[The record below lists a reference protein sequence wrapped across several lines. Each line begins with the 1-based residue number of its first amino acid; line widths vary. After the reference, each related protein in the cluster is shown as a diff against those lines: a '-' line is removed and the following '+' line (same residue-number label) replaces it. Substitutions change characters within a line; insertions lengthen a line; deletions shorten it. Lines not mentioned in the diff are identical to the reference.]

1 MNQAA
6 RYVKAIRLRASFL
19 GIPGCFRLPFLSSKI
34 IDTFEETL
42 ASLEEALGRIGIS
55 GKRARFYLAALE
67 LGEAPV
73 HAIAQKA
80 GVTRTTAYDL
90 LARLVREGLL
100 SRVEKDGRT
109 HIAAEDP
116 ARLLGVLDDRRRT
129 VEDLLPELRSL
140 HRRSSVKP
148 RIRLYEG
155 REGINTVLYDTL
167 RGRSRRL
174 DGILS
179 MTDLF
184 QVPGRR
190 EMDDY
195 VGARIAAGVRL
206 RVVRSRE
213 KDVGPDVWP
222 TRAEDLRELRYAP
235 EGAVFTMTTWVYDD
249 KVSIIASRRENFGMI
264 VESAEFAEMQKH
276 LFAALWLA
284 STPD

>member
-1 MNQAA
+1 VN
-6 RYVKAIRLRASFL
+6 V
-19 GIPGCFRLPFLSSKI
+19 
-34 IDTFEETL
+34 
-42 ASLEEALGRIGIS
+42 EEALGRIGIA

-80 GVTRTTAYDL
+80 GITRTTAYDI
-90 LARLVREGLL
+90 LARLAREGLV

-129 VEDLLPELRSL
+129 VEDILPELRSL
-140 HRRSSVKP
+140 HRRSSARP
-148 RIRLYEG
+148 RIRVYEG

-167 RGRSRRL
+167 RCRSNRL

-190 EMDDY
+190 EMEEY
-195 VGARIAAGVRL
+195 VAARIAAGVCL

-213 KDVGPDVWP
+213 KEVGPDVWP
-222 TRAEDLRELRYAP
+222 TRGEDLRELRYAP

-284 STPD
+284 SAPD

>member
-1 MNQAA
+1 M
-6 RYVKAIRLRASFL
+6 
-19 GIPGCFRLPFLSSKI
+19 
-34 IDTFEETL
+34 
-42 ASLEEALGRIGIS
+42 SLEETLGRIGIS

-67 LGEAPV
+67 MGEAPV
-73 HAIAQKA
+73 HAIAQRA
-80 GVTRTTAYDL
+80 GITRTTAYDL

-109 HIAAEDP
+109 QIAAEDP
-116 ARLLGVLDDRRRT
+116 VRLLGVLDDRRRT

-140 HRRSSVKP
+140 HRRSSVRP

-167 RGRSRRL
+167 RSRSKRL

-190 EMDDY
+190 EMDEY
-195 VGARIAAGVRL
+195 VAARIAAGVRL
-206 RVVRSRE
+206 RVVRSLE
-213 KDVGPDVWP
+213 KDVGPDVWR

-264 VESAEFAEMQKH
+264 VESSEFAEMQKH

>member
-1 MNQAA
+1 MDAYAN
-6 RYVKAIRLRASFL
+6 
-19 GIPGCFRLPFLSSKI
+19 
-34 IDTFEETL
+34 
-42 ASLEEALGRIGIS
+42 LEEALGRIGIA

-80 GVTRTTAYDL
+80 GITRTTAYDVLSRL
-90 LARLVREGLL
+90 LREGLV
-100 SRVEKDGRT
+100 SRVEKGART
-109 HIAAEDP
+109 HVAAEDP
-116 ARLLGVLDDRRRT
+116 GRLLGVLDDRRRT
-129 VEDLLPELRSL
+129 VEDMLPELRSL
-140 HRRSSVKP
+140 LRRSSSRP
-148 RIRLYEG
+148 RIRMYEG
-155 REGINTVLYDTL
+155 REGITTVLYDTL
-167 RGRSRRL
+167 GCRSKRL

-190 EMDDY
+190 EMEEY
-195 VGARIAAGVRL
+195 VAGRIAAGVRL

-222 TRAEDLRELRYAP
+222 TRAVDLRELRYAP
-235 EGAVFTMTTWVYDD
+235 DGAVFTMTTWVYDD

>member
-1 MNQAA
+1 M
-6 RYVKAIRLRASFL
+6 
-19 GIPGCFRLPFLSSKI
+19 
-34 IDTFEETL
+34 
-42 ASLEEALGRIGIS
+42 SLEETLGRIGIS
-55 GKRARFYLAALE
+55 GKRARLYLAALE

-90 LARLVREGLL
+90 LARLAREGLV

-129 VEDLLPELRSL
+129 VEDVLPELRSL
-140 HRRSSVKP
+140 IRGSSVRP

-155 REGINTVLYDTL
+155 REGIGTVLYDTL
-167 RGRSRRL
+167 RGASKRL

-190 EMDDY
+190 EMEEY
-195 VGARIAAGVRL
+195 VAARIVAGVRL

-213 KDVGPDVWP
+213 KDVGADVWP

-276 LFAALWLA
+276 LFGALWLA

>member
-1 MNQAA
+1 M
-6 RYVKAIRLRASFL
+6 
-19 GIPGCFRLPFLSSKI
+19 
-34 IDTFEETL
+34 
-42 ASLEEALGRIGIS
+42 SLEEALGRIGIA
-55 GKRARFYLAALE
+55 GRRARLYLAALE

-73 HAIAQKA
+73 HAVAQKA

-90 LARLVREGLL
+90 LARLVREGLV

-140 HRRSSVKP
+140 HRRSSVRP

-167 RGRSRRL
+167 RGPSRRL
-174 DGILS
+174 EGILS

-190 EMDDY
+190 EMEEY
-195 VGARIAAGVRL
+195 VAARIAAGVRL

-213 KDVGPDVWP
+213 KEVGPDVWP

-284 STPD
+284 SAPD